1 MPKPTRPPTGRHLSP
16 GGAILV
22 RLVAATVEVAT
33 VDYPAVADEP
43 TVRRAVAAAARAL
56 DGLALDDA
64 EETATYLPIL
74 LDLAAAT
81 QTPDPIVLL
90 P

>member
-1 MPKPTRPPTGRHLSP
+1 
-16 GGAILV
+16 V